1 MKRHFWLDRALL
13 IVGIALLA
21 IYAGIRV
28 DGSLHS
34 RARLR
39 AFEERKADRAESGK
53 KQLLMS
59 SRPVDF
65 SLWDSKRIEEYKQ
78 SLVSNLEPT
87 VAILRI
93 PKIGLEVPVLDGTD
107 DVSLN
112 RGVGRIAGTARE
124 LETGNM
130 GIAGH
135 RDGFFRGLKDI
146 MRGDVVELE
155 TIDSRASY
163 VVDELEIVDPS
174 DTAVLRRRSKPA
186 VTLVTCYPFYFTGS
200 APSRFIVHASLKQI
214 IPATNA
220 QVASGHAIPKNENN

>member
-1 MKRHFWLDRALL
+1 MKRYFWLDRALL
-13 IVGIALLA
+13 VVGVVLLA
-21 IYAGIRV
+21 IYVGIRA
-28 DGSLHS
+28 DGILHS

-39 AFEERKADRAESGK
+39 AFEVQKAAKTEPGK
-53 KQLLMS
+53 KQLAGNT
-59 SRPVDF
+59 PVDF

-78 SLVSNLEPT
+78 TLLSNSGPPI
-87 VAILRI
+87 AILRI
-93 PKIGLEVPVLDGTD
+93 PKIRLEVPVLEGTD

-124 LETGNM
+124 FESGNM

-146 MRGDVVELE
+146 MPGDVVELE
-155 TIDSRASY
+155 SIDAKANY
-163 VVDELEIVDPS
+163 VVDELQIVDPNDVS
-174 DTAVLRRRSKPA
+174 VLRPRTKPA

-200 APSRFIVHASLKQI
+200 APSRFIVHASLKQV

-220 QVASGHAIPKNENN
+220 QVASGHAIAKNENN